1 MPRKPARPA
10 VQDIVA
16 ERVFQRVDGK
26 EVRAIV
32 GRPRKTKQDWV
43 CEFQVLG
50 VGHSKVYKLEGID
63 SLQALQ
69 MALGMMV
76 VQLESYQDEH
86 GLTFMGETGL
96 MLMRPD
102 FDAMR
107 REAEASPD
115 YHLWKHVFDD
125 DPYLGSRA

>member
-1 MPRKPARPA
+1 
-10 VQDIVA
+10 
-16 ERVFQRVDGK
+16 
-26 EVRAIV
+26 
-32 GRPRKTKQDWV
+32 V

-50 VGHSKVYKLEGID
+50 LGHSKVYKLEGID

-76 VQLESYQDEH
+76 VQLESYQEEH
-86 GLTFMGETGL
+86 GLTFVGETGL

-107 REAEASPD
+107 RAAEASPD
-115 YHLWKHVFDD
+115 YQLWKHVFDD
-125 DPYLGSRA
+125 DPYLGPRA